1 MCALLPSWRVTI
13 QINIKKECKKF
24 CIKTFSCLIQFL
36 KIYII
41 MESFFSLDYILQNP
55 IHSAKHFLE
64 VLCVLLL
71 LFFFNERDRQITYTQ
86 VIWVILKF
94 LISSAFSESANWI
107 SKICYPVGYKSFLKS
122 GKQSE
127 ISRTSLLTSGP

>member
-1 MCALLPSWRVTI
+1 MAHGLRDALWKNNPWPNKFEKVCVHYYPHGETL

-41 MESFFSLDYILQNP
+41 VESFFSLDYILQNP

-71 LFFFNERDRQITYTQ
+71 FFLMNEIGR
-86 VIWVILKF
+86 
-94 LISSAFSESANWI
+94 
-107 SKICYPVGYKSFLKS
+107 
-122 GKQSE
+122 
-127 ISRTSLLTSGP
+127 LLTHK